1 MKKIAKFTFFLIS
14 IIIFFFIF
22 DATLMLWQL
31 TPITKI
37 SKYRNVKSLRWRDQS
52 LIEHFPERIALNAGN
67 PRFYYRGGLLQAGS
81 TIELRVQMPAKDVEE
96 VYATYRPQ
104 AKAVFNGVDRSEQ
117 GAEREDILPKWNF
130 MTFPPAEN
138 ETLGKHSLLP
148 KDFEILLLTA
158 QPYNSN
164 PMDWN
169 HGRSSGISI
178 SRHRREIIYWAEVW

>member
-67 PRFYYRGGLLQAGS
+67 PRFYYRAGLLQSGS
-81 TIELRVQMPAKDVEE
+81 TIELRVQMPAKVVEE
-96 VYATYRPQ
+96 VYDTYRPQ
-104 AKAVFNGVDRSEQ
+104 AKAVFNGVDKLEQ
-117 GAEREDILPKWNF
+117 GAERQAVLPKWNF
-130 MTFPPAEN
+130 MTFPPTEN
-138 ETLGKHSLLP
+138 ETLGAHSLLP

-158 QPYNSN
+158 QPYKSN